1 MSIGLN
7 LEELNKAIEA
17 SEAEILEELQFS
29 VKGKTTVSASEQS
42 MALYILL
49 SKKIVEV
56 ISANN
61 QRIADQLAAAGVI
74 L

>member
-17 SEAEILEELQFS
+17 SEADILEELQS
-29 VKGKTTVSASEQS
+29 VANGKATVSASEQS

-49 SKKIVEV
+49 SRKIIEV

-61 QRIADQLAAAGVI
+61 QRIADQLVAAGVI

>member
-7 LEELNKAIEA
+7 LEELNKVIAP
-17 SEAEILEELQFS
+17 SEAEILEELQS
-29 VKGKTTVSASEQS
+29 STEGKTTVSASEQS

-49 SKKIVEV
+49 SRKV
-56 ISANN
+56 IELIAANN
-61 QRIADQLAAAGVI
+61 QRIADQLAAAGVV

>member
-17 SEAEILEELQFS
+17 SEADILEELQS
-29 VKGKTTVSASEQS
+29 VVNGKTTVSASEQS

-49 SKKIVEV
+49 SRKIIEV

-61 QRIADQLAAAGVI
+61 QRIADQLVAAGVI

>member
-7 LEELNKAIEA
+7 LEELNKVIAP
-17 SEAEILEELQFS
+17 SEAEILEELQS
-29 VKGKTTVSASEQS
+29 STEGKTTVSACEQS

-49 SKKIVEV
+49 SRKVVELIV
-56 ISANN
+56 ANN
-61 QRIADQLAAAGVI
+61 QRIADQLATASVV

>member
-17 SEAEILEELQFS
+17 SKAEILEELQFS
-29 VKGKTTVSASEQS
+29 AKGKTSVSASEQS

-61 QRIADQLAAAGVI
+61 QRIADQLAAAGVV

>member
-7 LEELNKAIEA
+7 LEELNKAIGA
-17 SEAEILEELQFS
+17 SEADILEELQS
-29 VKGKTTVSASEQS
+29 VAHGKTTVSASEQS

-49 SKKIVEV
+49 SRKIIEV

-61 QRIADQLAAAGVI
+61 QRIADQLVTAGVI

>member
-7 LEELNKAIEA
+7 REELTKAINA

-29 VKGKTTVSASEQS
+29 AEGKTTVSASKQS
-42 MALYILL
+42 MALYCLL
-49 SKKIVEV
+49 SRKTVEV
-56 ISANN
+56 IAANN
-61 QRIADQLAAAGVI
+61 QRIADQLAAAGVV

>member
-17 SEAEILEELQFS
+17 SEADILEELQS
-29 VKGKTTVSASEQS
+29 VANGKTTVSASEQS

-49 SKKIVEV
+49 SRKIIEV

-61 QRIADQLAAAGVI
+61 QRIADQLVAAGVI

>member
-7 LEELNKAIEA
+7 LEELNKAIGA
-17 SEAEILEELQFS
+17 SEADILEELQS
-29 VKGKTTVSASEQS
+29 VANGKTTVSASEQS

-49 SKKIVEV
+49 SRKIIEV

-61 QRIADQLAAAGVI
+61 QRIADQLVAAGVI

>member
-1 MSIGLN
+1 M
-7 LEELNKAIEA
+7 
-17 SEAEILEELQFS
+17 EELQS
-29 VKGKTTVSASEQS
+29 IANGNTTVSASEQS

-49 SKKIVEV
+49 SRKIIEV

-61 QRIADQLAAAGVI
+61 QRIADQLVAAGVI

>member
-7 LEELNKAIEA
+7 LEELNKVIEA
-17 SEAEILEELQFS
+17 SEADILEELQS
-29 VKGKTTVSASEQS
+29 VANGKTTVSASEQS

-49 SKKIVEV
+49 SRKIIEV

-61 QRIADQLAAAGVI
+61 QRIADQLVAAGVI

>member
-17 SEAEILEELQFS
+17 SEADILEELHS
-29 VKGKTTVSASEQS
+29 VANGKTTVSASEQS

-49 SKKIVEV
+49 SRKIIEV

-61 QRIADQLAAAGVI
+61 QRIADQLVAAGVI